1 MKREAVFHINT
12 EEYIYPVARN
22 RLIVRIRTAKKEI
35 RQCQIIYWDRTDC
48 AGRKIL
54 DMECAYRDGL
64 FDYFQANLVFPRV
77 ARYQKYYFRL
87 KETNGEIWYYSVFGI
102 DRQEPGDNFFEYL
115 YANQNDVISVPGW
128 AQGTVYYQIFPE
140 RFFNGDGR
148 NDPDSCMEWGTP
160 PTRENYMGG
169 DLEGIR
175 QKIPYLRRL
184 GIECLYLN
192 PIFEGDFNH
201 KYATTDYFRID
212 PIFGTN
218 ETFRALVED
227 CHGAGIRVVLDGVFN
242 HTGIHFPP
250 FQDLLEKQ
258 ERSEYREWFLVNSYP
273 VAVTHHS
280 YECVGAYKWMPKLNT
295 ANRKV
300 REFVL
305 GVLDHWIAQYGID
318 GWRLDVA
325 DETDPALWQEAR
337 IYLKERYPEVILIG
351 ETWGYGGRLLRGN
364 QMDCVMNYMFRD
376 IARDYFGKE
385 ILTEEELDHRLNR
398 MLALH
403 RDQTNRLMYNLLDSH
418 DTERFLYWCGQDRR
432 RMMLAVAFQMLFPGS
447 PAVYYGDEAGITG
460 ENDPD
465 CRKCMVW
472 SGREDELFS
481 WYQKWIHVRKKYRC
495 IREGSYRTIL
505 ADRQGKA
512 FGFVRACGK
521 ERIYVFFHKGEE
533 STEIICP
540 VLEAGEYE
548 ELEGTECFRAE
559 RADGRV
565 GLFNEDIMDYKGVIR
580 MKMEPCSI
588 KVVKEKGGF
597 EG

>member
-1 MKREAVFHINT
+1 M
-12 EEYIYPVARN
+12 
-22 RLIVRIRTAKKEI
+22 
-35 RQCQIIYWDRTDC
+35 
-48 AGRKIL
+48 
-54 DMECAYRDGL
+54 
-64 FDYFQANLVFPRV
+64 
-77 ARYQKYYFRL
+77 
-87 KETNGEIWYYSVFGI
+87 
-102 DRQEPGDNFFEYL
+102 
-115 YANQNDVISVPGW
+115 
-128 AQGTVYYQIFPE
+128 
-140 RFFNGDGR
+140 
-148 NDPDSCMEWGTP
+148 
-160 PTRENYMGG
+160 
-169 DLEGIR
+169 
-175 QKIPYLRRL
+175 
-184 GIECLYLN
+184 
-192 PIFEGDFNH
+192 
-201 KYATTDYFRID
+201 
-212 PIFGTN
+212 
-218 ETFRALVED
+218 
-227 CHGAGIRVVLDGVFN
+227 
-242 HTGIHFPP
+242 
-250 FQDLLEKQ
+250 
-258 ERSEYREWFLVNSYP
+258 
-273 VAVTHHS
+273 AVTHHS

-337 IYLKERYPEVILIG
+337 LYLKERYPEVILIG

-376 IARDYFGKE
+376 IVRDYFGKE

-418 DTERFLYWCGQDRR
+418 DTERFLYWCRQDRR

-521 ERIYVFFHKGEE
+521 ERIYAFFHKGEE

-548 ELEGTECFRAE
+548 DIEGTECFRAE
-559 RADGRV
+559 RADGKA

-588 KVVKEKGGF
+588 KVIKEKGGF